1 MLAEWHAWIVQ
12 APPGDF
18 WLWTGLVSG
27 VALIS
32 GYGAR
37 RALRRARAIENTPTS
52 KIRSAAQ
59 GYVELTGTGHPAGD
73 SPVITPLTGSPCCW
87 YHCRVER
94 HVRSG
99 KYSHWK
105 IVRDVVSE
113 TPLILRDGTGECLID
128 PRGAEVHPR
137 IRQIWYGNSV
147 MPSRP
152 PRTGTGLLR
161 LVGGGRYRYTEE
173 RLEAGDPLYALGEFV
188 TLKAGADED
197 LHAAT
202 GRILRAWKQ
211 DPQTLLHRFD
221 TDRDGRIDAG
231 EWEQARAE
239 ARRAAV
245 QERLTR
251 ADQPPLH
258 TLGRPRDGRPFILS
272 VDGQAD
278 LDRRYRWRAVIGTIV
293 FILSAPSAV
302 WMFLVR
308 VSGG

>member
-18 WLWTGLVSG
+18 WLWTGLTTGLALFSG
-27 VALIS
+27 L
-32 GYGAR
+32 GAR

-59 GYVELTGTGHPAGD
+59 GYVELIGTGHPAGD
-73 SPVITPLTGSPCCW
+73 APVITPLTGSPCCW
-87 YHCRVER
+87 YHCKVER
-94 HVRSG
+94 YVRSG
-99 KYSHWK
+99 KHSHWK
-105 IVRDVVSE
+105 TVREVVSE

-137 IRQIWYGNSV
+137 IRQVWYGNSV
-147 MPSRP
+147 MPSS
-152 PRTGTGLLR
+152 PRRSGTGFNWLT
-161 LVGGGRYRYTEE
+161 GSGRYRYTEE
-173 RLEAGDPLYALGEFV
+173 RLDSGDPLYALGEFV

-211 DPQTLLHRFD
+211 DPQTLQHRFD
-221 TDRDGRIDAG
+221 ADGDGRIDAE

-272 VDGQAD
+272 VEGQAD
-278 LDRRYRWRAVIGTIV
+278 LGRRYRWQAILWTIA
-293 FILSAPSAV
+293 FILSAPSAA
-302 WMFLVR
+302 WMLLVR
-308 VSGG
+308 LGSG